1 MTPRMKKSVSN
12 KNRSLSRVLG
22 AACLTGLV
30 AYAAWSV
37 PTSSAAESR
46 LTGKLYG
53 QSKGGSRYPIPNAS
67 LQFCV
72 PSGGCTDTFTG
83 ADGSY
88 SVKVNQG
95 ANYQIIAPS
104 RDGGFVSENVYI
116 GRGVHRLDILAD

>member
-1 MTPRMKKSVSN
+1 MTPRMMKSVSN
-12 KNRSLSRVLG
+12 RNRSLSQVLG

-37 PTSSAAESR
+37 PTPSAAESR

-53 QSKGGSRYPIPNAS
+53 QSAGGNRYPIPHAT
-67 LQFCV
+67 LQFCL
-72 PSGGCTDTFTG
+72 PSGGCVDTFTG

-88 SVKVNQG
+88 SVRVNQG
-95 ANYQIIAPS
+95 ANYQVIAPS

-116 GRGVHRLDILAD
+116 GRGVRKLDILAD